1 MTHFSW
7 TQNPWHLVQTESQTK
22 LCEYCSYQ
30 SSIAVKNWLLREVDL
45 QNPALVTLTSKYHE
59 LQYSASIIPKSQS
72 GTGFLRS
79 TVSSHPRCCGSSWN
93 RASPCAK
100 NINPWLS
107 ATNGLINPLNHPL
120 YRLII
125 YKYHPSIPVPPR
137 SPHYFSPNQEQ
148 QWRTPLFWIFWVVFQ
163 SSLDQLNQQQ
173 MPDFPQNHIMSGTVQ
188 NSAKVVRPS
197 KPGISQ

>member
-1 MTHFSW
+1 MTHYSW
-7 TQNPWHLVQTESQTK
+7 TQNPWHLLQTESQTK

-120 YRLII
+120 YRLYTNII
-125 YKYHPSIPVPPR
+125 HLYQYLRGHLTTSLQIKNSSGERHSFE
-137 SPHYFSPNQEQ
+137 SFEWYFKA
-148 QWRTPLFWIFWVVFQ
+148 LWI
-163 SSLDQLNQQQ
+163 S
-173 MPDFPQNHIMSGTVQ
+173 
-188 NSAKVVRPS
+188 
-197 KPGISQ
+197 